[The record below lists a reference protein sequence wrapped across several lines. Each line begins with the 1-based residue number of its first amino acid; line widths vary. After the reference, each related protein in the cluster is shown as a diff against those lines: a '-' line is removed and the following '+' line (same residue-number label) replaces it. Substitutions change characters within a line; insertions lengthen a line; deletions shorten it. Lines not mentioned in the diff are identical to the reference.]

1 MNVKVRN
8 LKNKEVGEVSL
19 SDAVFGAELNE
30 SLIHA
35 AVRNY
40 QANGRQGTSA
50 TKTRGNV
57 SGSGRKLWKQKGTGR
72 ARIASLRSPLWKG
85 GGNVH
90 GPQPRDWS
98 YQMPKKMRR
107 GAIRSALSE
116 RLREGN
122 LIVIDGFEF
131 KNPKTSEFLGAMG
144 TLGLVDKKTRT
155 KTLIVDSLDNA
166 NLILSSRNVQKT
178 KVTNSFGLNIYD
190 IIYHEKLLISK
201 AAVEELNTLLDPKTE
216 SKEEGEKGRK
226 EEREPKKETA
236 APAKAVE
243 EKPKVKKEAATEEK
257 PKTKKVAPAEKAEE
271 KPREKKEAKPK
282 IVKEAK
288 PKAEKAVKKEAPV
301 DEDNILEIPEE
312 ATENE

>member
-1 MNVKVRN
+1 MPTVKVRN
-8 LKNKEVGEVSL
+8 LKNKEVGDIQL

-35 AVRNY
+35 AVMNY
-40 QANGRQGTSA
+40 RANGRQGTSA

-107 GAIRSALSE
+107 GALRSALSE

-122 LIVIDGFEF
+122 LIIVDEIGFAA
-131 KNPKTSEFLGAMG
+131 PKTKDFLAALSA
-144 TLGLVDKKTRT
+144 LGLIENAKRA

-166 NLILSSRNVQKT
+166 NLVLSSRNVQKT

-190 IIYHEKLLISK
+190 IVYHEKLVISK
-201 AAVEELNTLLDPKTE
+201 AAAEEIASLLDPKQE
-216 SKEEGEKGRK
+216 SAA
-226 EEREPKKETA
+226 EPAAEAPAKAKKA
-236 APAKAVE
+236 APAK
-243 EKPKVKKEAATEEK
+243 
-257 PKTKKVAPAEKAEE
+257 
-271 KPREKKEAKPK
+271 KEAK
-282 IVKEAK
+282 AD
-288 PKAEKAVKKEAPV
+288 AEAPAKEKKAAAKKPAAEV
-301 DEDNILEIPEE
+301 TEE
-312 ATENE
+312 AAPAAEEASDNE

>member
-1 MNVKVRN
+1 MPTVKVRN
-8 LKNKEVGEVSL
+8 LKNKEVGEVNL
-19 SDAVFGAELNE
+19 ADAVFGAEINE

-35 AVRNY
+35 ALMNY

-98 YQMPKKMRR
+98 YKMPKKMRR
-107 GAIRSALSE
+107 GALRSALSE

-122 LIVIDGFEF
+122 VIIIDEFGFESPRT
-131 KNPKTSEFLGAMG
+131 KDFLAAVG
-144 TLGLVDKKTRT
+144 TLGLIENRKRA

-166 NLILSSRNVQKT
+166 NLVLSSRNVEKT

-190 IIYHEKLLISK
+190 ILYHEKLLISK
-201 AAVEELNTLLDPKTE
+201 AAVEELNQLLDPKA
-216 SKEEGEKGRK
+216 EGKSDAED
-226 EEREPKKETA
+226 
-236 APAKAVE
+236 APA
-243 EKPKVKKEAATEEK
+243 
-257 PKTKKVAPAEKAEE
+257 TK
-271 KPREKKEAKPK
+271 
-282 IVKEAK
+282 KEAK
-288 PKAEKAVKKEAPV
+288 PKAEKADKAEAAEEAKPKKEAKPKAEKTADEAPKKESKPKAVKKEAT
-301 DEDNILEIPEE
+301 DNE
-312 ATENE
+312 

>member
-1 MNVKVRN
+1 MPTVKVRN
-8 LKNKEVGEVSL
+8 LKNKEVGDVEL
-19 SDAVFGAELNE
+19 LDAIFGVELNE
-30 SLIHA
+30 ALIHS
-35 AVRNY
+35 AVMNY

-107 GAIRSALSE
+107 GALRSALSE

-122 LIVIDGFEF
+122 LIIIDEFGFA
-131 KNPKTSEFLGAMG
+131 NPKTSEFLGALG
-144 TLGLVDKKTRT
+144 TLGLTDKKATT
-155 KTLIVDSLDNA
+155 KTLIIDSLDNA
-166 NLILSSRNVQKT
+166 NLILSSRNVKKA

-201 AAVEELNTLLDPKTE
+201 AALEELSALLDPK
-216 SKEEGEKGRK
+216 
-226 EEREPKKETA
+226 RETG
-236 APAKAVE
+236 KADEVEVVVE
-243 EKPKVKKEAATEEK
+243 EKPKAKKA
-257 PKTKKVAPAEKAEE
+257 
-271 KPREKKEAKPK
+271 
-282 IVKEAK
+282 AK
-288 PKAEKAVKKEAPV
+288 PKAEKAEKVEAAPVEETPVVEEVVADEAPAAGTT
-301 DEDNILEIPEE
+301 EE
-312 ATENE
+312 ATDNE